1 MASTMQNEF
10 AALITAVGESS
21 GGSREVGPTMSRQA
35 MELLAFDIEQRR
47 SLAETRVFVA
57 TRQGVEAIPTMPTAA
72 NDETTS
78 AVTETSELTTKQQE
92 IAERM
97 ARQQDG

>member
-10 AALITAVGESS
+10 AALITAVGKSS

-57 TRQGVEAIPTMPTAA
+57 TRQGVETVPAA
-72 NDETTS
+72 TNDETTS
-78 AVTETSELTTKQQE
+78 AVTETSKLTAKQQE